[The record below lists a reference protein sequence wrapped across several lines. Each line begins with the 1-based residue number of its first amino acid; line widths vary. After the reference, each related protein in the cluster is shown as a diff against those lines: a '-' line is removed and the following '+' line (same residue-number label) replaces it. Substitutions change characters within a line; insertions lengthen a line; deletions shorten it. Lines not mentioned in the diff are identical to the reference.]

1 MRFSLQREV
10 LLKPLAQVVNVV
22 ERRQTLPVL
31 ANLLVRVQG
40 GQLSLT
46 GTDLEVEMVSRTAVD
61 DAQDGETTIPA
72 RKLFEIVRALPDGSK
87 VTISQHA
94 DKQTGDKVSVQ
105 AGRSRFSLA
114 SLPANDFPSVDE
126 VEATERVSVP
136 ETALK
141 ELIERTAFAMAQQDV
156 RYYLNGLL
164 FDLRDSALRCVAT
177 DGHRLALCESALD
190 TGSGSKRQIIV
201 PRKGVQELQ
210 RLLEGGDRTLVL
222 EMGRN
227 HIRVKRDDVTFTSK
241 LIDGRFPDYEAVIP
255 IGADREVRI
264 EREALRASLQRAAI
278 LSNEKYRGVRVEVSP
293 GQLRISAHNPE
304 QEEAQEEIEADTRV
318 DGLAIGFN
326 VNYLLDALGAL
337 RDEQVVIQL
346 RDANSSALV
355 RGADTGH
362 ARHVVMPLRL

>member
-1 MRFSLQREV
+1 MRFSLQREA

-31 ANLLVRVQG
+31 ANLLTQVSG

-46 GTDLEVEMVSRTAVD
+46 GTDLEVEMVSRVAVD

-72 RKLFEIVRALPDGSK
+72 RKLFDIVRALPDGSK
-87 VTISQHA
+87 VTLSQS
-94 DKQTGDKVSVQ
+94 GDKITVQ
-105 AGRSRFSLA
+105 AGRSRFTLS

-164 FDLRDSALRCVAT
+164 FDLADKRLRCVAT
-177 DGHRLALCESALD
+177 DGHRLALCETALEEAVP
-190 TGSGSKRQIIV
+190 TKRQIIV

-210 RLLEGGDRTLVL
+210 RLLEGGDRAVVL

-227 HIRVKRDDVTFTSK
+227 HIRIKRDDVTFTSK

-255 IGADREVRI
+255 IGADREVLI
-264 EREALRASLQRAAI
+264 DREALRASLQRAAI
-278 LSNEKYRGVRVEVSP
+278 LSNEKYRGVRLEMSP
-293 GQLRISAHNPE
+293 GLVRINAHNPE
-304 QEEAQEEIEADTRV
+304 QEEAQEEVEAETRV
-318 DGLAIGFN
+318 DGLAVGFN
-326 VNYLLDALGAL
+326 VNYLLDALSAL
-337 RDEQVVIQL
+337 RDEQVVLQL

-355 RGADTGH
+355 REASSERC
-362 ARHVVMPLRL
+362 RHVVMPLRL

>member
-31 ANLLVRVQG
+31 ANLLAKVRD

-46 GTDLEVEMVSRTAVD
+46 GTDLEVEMVSRAAVE
-61 DAQDGETTIPA
+61 DAEDGEITIPA

-87 VTISQHA
+87 VTVS
-94 DKQTGDKVSVQ
+94 QTGDKVSVQ

-136 ETALK
+136 EAALK

-164 FDLRDSALRCVAT
+164 FDLRDNALRCVAT
-177 DGHRLALCESALD
+177 DGHRLALCEAALD
-190 TGSGSKRQIIV
+190 GGSGSKRQIIV

-210 RLLEGGDRTLVL
+210 RLLEGGDRIL
-222 EMGRN
+222 ELELGRN

-255 IGADREVRI
+255 IGADREVKI
-264 EREALRASLQRAAI
+264 DREVLPCGPAARLDPVQREVPRRAGGGLAGPVAR
-278 LSNEKYRGVRVEVSP
+278 
-293 GQLRISAHNPE
+293 SARTIRSRRRRRKRSKPTPMST
-304 QEEAQEEIEADTRV
+304 A
-318 DGLAIGFN
+318 LAIGFN
-326 VNYLLDALGAL
+326 VNYLLDALSAL
-337 RDEQVVIQL
+337 RDEYVVLQL

-355 RGADTGH
+355 RGADNVH

>member
-31 ANLLVRVQG
+31 ANLLVKVRD

-61 DAQDGETTIPA
+61 DAQDGEITIPA

-87 VTISQHA
+87 VTVSQN
-94 DKQTGDKVSVQ
+94 GDKVTVQ
-105 AGRSRFSLA
+105 AGRSRFSLT
-114 SLPANDFPSVDE
+114 SLPANDFPSIDE
-126 VEATERVSVP
+126 FEATDRVNVA
-136 ETALK
+136 EAGLK

-164 FDLRDSALRCVAT
+164 FDLRDAVLRCVAT
-177 DGHRLALCESALD
+177 DGHRLALCETALNAG
-190 TGSGSKRQIIV
+190 TGGKRQIIV

-210 RLLEGGDRTLVL
+210 RLLEGGDRML
-222 EMGRN
+222 ELELGKG

-241 LIDGRFPDYEAVIP
+241 LIDGKFPDYEAVIP
-255 IGADREVRI
+255 IGADREVKI
-264 EREALRASLQRAAI
+264 DREALRAALQRASI

-293 GQLRISAHNPE
+293 GLLKISAHNPE
-304 QEEAQEEIEADTRV
+304 QEEAQEEVEADTRV

-326 VNYLLDALGAL
+326 VNYLLDALSAL
-337 RDEQVVIQL
+337 RDEFVLLML

-355 RGADTGH
+355 RGADNQH

>member
-31 ANLLVRVQG
+31 ANLLVQVKN

-46 GTDLEVEMVSRTAVD
+46 GTDLEVEMIARAAVD
-61 DAQDGETTIPA
+61 DAQDGEITVPA
-72 RKLFEIVRALPDGSK
+72 RKWFEIVRALPDGSK
-87 VTISQHA
+87 VVVSQS
-94 DKQTGDKVSVQ
+94 GDKITVQ
-105 AGRSRFSLA
+105 AGRSRFTLA
-114 SLPANDFPSVDE
+114 SLPANDFPSIDE
-126 VEATERVSVP
+126 VEATERVQVP
-136 ETALK
+136 EAALK

-164 FDLRDSALRCVAT
+164 FDLGDKTLRCVAT
-177 DGHRLALCESALD
+177 DGHRLALCEAPLE
-190 TGSGSKRQIIV
+190 SGGGGKRQIIV

-210 RLLEGGDRTLVL
+210 RLLEGGDRTLEL
-222 EMGRN
+222 ELGRS

-255 IGADREVRI
+255 IGADREVKVD
-264 EREALRASLQRAAI
+264 REALRASLQRAAI

-293 GQLRISAHNPE
+293 GQLKINAHNPE
-304 QEEAQEEIEADTRV
+304 QEEAQEEVEADTKV

-326 VNYLLDALGAL
+326 VNYLLDALSAL
-337 RDEQVVIQL
+337 RDEHVVIAL

-355 RGADTGH
+355 REASNDRC
-362 ARHVVMPLRL
+362 RHVVMPLRL

>member
-10 LLKPLAQVVNVV
+10 FLKPLTQVVNVV

-31 ANLLVRVQG
+31 ANLLVQVKG

-46 GTDLEVEMVSRTAVD
+46 GTDLEVEMVARQAVD

-87 VTISQHA
+87 VTVA
-94 DKQTGDKVSVQ
+94 QTGDKVTVQ
-105 AGRSRFSLA
+105 AGRSRFTLA

-126 VEATERVSVP
+126 MEATERVRVP
-136 ETALK
+136 EAALK
-141 ELIERTAFAMAQQDV
+141 ELIERTSFAMAQQDV

-164 FDLRDSALRCVAT
+164 FDLRDKALRCVAT
-177 DGHRLALCESALD
+177 DGHRLALCETPLD
-190 TGSGSKRQIIV
+190 GGGAQTKRQIIV
-201 PRKGVQELQ
+201 PRKGVTELQ
-210 RLLEGGDRTLVL
+210 RLLEGGDREL
-222 EMGRN
+222 ELEVGRS

-255 IGADREVRI
+255 IGADREVKV
-264 EREALRASLQRAAI
+264 EREVLRAALQRAAI
-278 LSNEKYRGVRVEVSP
+278 LSNEKYRGVRVEISP
-293 GQLRISAHNPE
+293 GQLKINAHNPE
-304 QEEAQEEIEADTRV
+304 QEEAQEEVEAETRV

-326 VNYLLDALGAL
+326 VNYLLDALSAL
-337 RDEQVVIQL
+337 RDEHVVLQL

-355 RGADTGH
+355 REAGSEKC
-362 ARHVVMPLRL
+362 RHVVMPLRL